1 MVGGIFFEGGR
12 EDPCTVRPLN
22 ILHFL
27 FYIQKQKKPS
37 NTRIFLFLFKNLL
50 MQNLNL
56 CKTHRLLNC

>member
-1 MVGGIFFEGGR
+1 MVGAGIFFEGGR

-37 NTRIFLFLFKNLL
+37 HTLIFLFLFKNLP
-50 MQNLNL
+50 
-56 CKTHRLLNC
+56 